1 MQKKILLQIFLLTII
16 LIISVVFF
24 KIYFGNK
31 NINNS
36 PMNIQIE
43 KKDLNEKDSNIMYN
57 IEYISEDDEGNSYRI
72 NSKFGEIDIK
82 KPEIILL
89 KEVVAVIKLV
99 DSEPINIYAINAIYN
114 KNNYNTNFYEEVLVT
129 HNDHN
134 INSDNLDLDFLKNL
148 ATVSNNIIYKNL
160 NTKLQAD
167 KMVIDLITKNSKIY
181 MYDTSKKV
189 KIVSIN

>member
-1 MQKKILLQIFLLTII
+1 
-16 LIISVVFF
+16 
-24 KIYFGNK
+24 
-31 NINNS
+31 
-36 PMNIQIE
+36 MNIQIE